1 MAKNIIILGAGASAG
16 YGAPVMRNFLDM
28 AQRIFAEGRT
38 RKHRESFERVFAAI
52 SKLQAVHSK
61 SQLDIVNLESV
72 FTAFELAKTLESF
85 PGATKDEIS
94 QIIDDLKWVITTTL
108 ENTIQFPVIDGGIVR
123 PHPDVERFIDSIT
136 KNQPSQ
142 GPHNTAILSFNYDVL
157 IEMGFLGTG
166 FGVDYGIAKQASTSK
181 HIPLLKLHGSLNW
194 TTNSENGE
202 IVPLFISDYVGKID
216 AFAIAGAKSV
226 PMPVTESLGKI
237 RPNDIQTDGK
247 PFIVPPSWNKA
258 DSHRTISNVWS
269 RAAKE
274 LSEASSIYIVGYS
287 LPETDTFFRQLYA
300 LGTVGETLLKRFWVF
315 NPDPSREAVFR
326 SMLGPGA
333 QDRFRFFPLDF
344 SNSISV
350 IEDGLYDREP
360 KQIVVIK

>member
-1 MAKNIIILGAGASAG
+1 VTS
-16 YGAPVMRNFLDM
+16 
-28 AQRIFAEGRT
+28 
-38 RKHRESFERVFAAI
+38 
-52 SKLQAVHSK
+52 
-61 SQLDIVNLESV
+61 
-72 FTAFELAKTLESF
+72 
-85 PGATKDEIS
+85 
-94 QIIDDLKWVITTTL
+94 TL
-108 ENTIQFPVIDGGIVR
+108 ENSIQFPVINGGIVR
-123 PHPDVERFIDSIT
+123 PHPDVERFIDRIT
-136 KNQPSQ
+136 KNQPTQ
-142 GPHNTAILSFNYDVL
+142 GPYTTAILTFNYDILV
-157 IEMGFLGTG
+157 EMGFLGTG
-166 FGVDYGIAKQASTSK
+166 FGVDYGIAKDTASQK

-194 TTNSENGE
+194 TTNTENGD
-202 IVPLFISDYVGKID
+202 IVPLFISSVMRNID
-216 AFAIAGAKSV
+216 AFALATAKTV
-226 PMPVTESLGKI
+226 VIPITEQLGKN
-237 RPNDIQTDGK
+237 RPKENIQPDGK
-247 PFIVPPSWNKA
+247 PIIVPPSWNKA
-258 DSHRTISNVWS
+258 DSHRTISKVWS